1 MKRFFMVLSLVFTI
15 PVFAADLPDPD
26 YFCTISMAKS
36 KECKDGDLLM
46 TVGEIPGYI
55 LDYCK
60 LDSIK
65 VVEHQGD
72 PWVFCRY
79 RATSRKMRK

>member
-26 YFCTISMAKS
+26 YVCNLENAK
-36 KECKDGDLLM
+36 KRMCKDGDLIP

-55 LDYCK
+55 IEYCK

-65 VVEHQGD
+65 VVEYQGD

-79 RATSRKMRK
+79 RATPRKMRK